1 MAILAGLRLGPY
13 EILSAIG
20 AGGMGEV
27 YRGGLLSGSAI
38 ATKDLR
44 PEACVV
50 GCEPRNADD
59 TARSVAAGHIEP
71 AAKTRTIA
79 DGLRATLAPR
89 TFAILRRLVNQFVLV
104 SEEEI
109 VEAHAAAV
117 GARSWS

>member
-1 MAILAGLRLGPY
+1 SPKTRTQDDSVSLRLYPSNSNWQEPMAILAGLRLGPY

-50 GCEPRNADD
+50 GCEPRNAND

-71 AAKTRTIA
+71 APKTRT
-79 DGLRATLAPR
+79 
-89 TFAILRRLVNQFVLV
+89 
-104 SEEEI
+104 
-109 VEAHAAAV
+109 
-117 GARSWS
+117 